1 MTYFVK
7 QPVLGFLEKDDPTNP
22 QSLQNQNISN
32 ITFTDNNNS
41 TENDNLDLKNK
52 DALVFA
58 VFSREDELQSSTIS
72 ILIGDSNDE
81 TRIARVIG
89 NSSNN
94 IQYRYTSSN
103 TAIDMI
109 SAENGL
115 NIRKYY
121 TNSDTDTIEYG
132 DGTHIFFIRSS
143 T

>member
-41 TENDNLDLKNK
+41 TENNNLDLKNK

-72 ILIGDSNDE
+72 ILIGDSSDE

-115 NIRKYY
+115 NIRKHY
-121 TNSDTDTIEYG
+121 TDSDTDTIEYG